1 MSQLEAWLVTALGMG
16 VVFVGL
22 MLCIA
27 AINFFNRLARRIKW
41 EGGHGA
47 AETPV
52 TPEAAPAPPAPS
64 EQIEPEVLAV
74 IAAALEIDRRLYLG
88 RQGQRLTLRRT
99 DA

>member
-16 VVFVGL
+16 VVFIGL

-41 EGGHGA
+41 EGGHGE

-52 TPEAAPAPPAPS
+52 TTNSVQALPSPPEV
-64 EQIEPEVLAV
+64 IEPEVLAV
-74 IAAALEIDRRLYLG
+74 IAATLEIDRRLYQG